1 MKTNILPDECILLVQ
16 YIFAVIV
23 LTKYQRPGVILG
35 EVLNSQ
41 VSAYYT
47 CISVK
52 EHKTGTEI
60 KLIES
65 YTKVRATSNK
75 PTFFLRISGNKLTHV
90 GKEINRLQT
99 KYKYKTFTSSDVRK
113 AIETVASKSYSETD
127 PRREIL

>member
-1 MKTNILPDECILLVQ
+1 MPDECILLVQ

-41 VSAYYT
+41 VSANYT

-52 EHKTGTEI
+52 EHKTGTEYPAVIPFNAFEI

-65 YTKVRATSNK
+65 YTKVRPTSNK
-75 PTFFLRISGNKLTHV
+75 PTFFL
-90 GKEINRLQT
+90 
-99 KYKYKTFTSSDVRK
+99 
-113 AIETVASKSYSETD
+113 
-127 PRREIL
+127 